1 MGSQVNVIQ
10 LEGIAGASAAR
21 EQGEG
26 FKQAIAKHDFVL
38 MASQPT
44 DFDRTKGL
52 NVMENLLASPSE
64 VQAVFAQNN
73 EMALGALR
81 ALQGANKKEVLLVGF
96 DAS

>member
-1 MGSQVNVIQ
+1 
-10 LEGIAGASAAR
+10 
-21 EQGEG
+21 
-26 FKQAIAKHDFVL
+26 
-38 MASQPT
+38 
-44 DFDRTKGL
+44 
-52 NVMENLLASPSE
+52 MENLLASPSE